1 MESSDHYTAY
11 SYLRTLEKG
20 KTLCKH
26 IVFIVDEYLHTKTTF
41 AIQSERERGDEKK
54 EFDNA
59 SYQCF

>member
-26 IVFIVDEYLHTKTTF
+26 IVFIVDEYLHTN
-41 AIQSERERGDEKK
+41 ERERGDEKK